1 MKDQKEDTQCCV
13 KKQAQ
18 DLGRQLHF
26 LSLEAKFIQTVSAS
40 EPLFPP
46 HITLGYIVWR

>member
-18 DLGRQLHF
+18 DLGPSIAL
-26 LSLEAKFIQTVSAS
+26 LKFGGQIYSNSISFPAFV
-40 EPLFPP
+40 PP
-46 HITLGYIVWR
+46 HITLGYIV